1 MCGIF
6 GCVLHD
12 GSQAAPLIHSALKRL
27 EYRGYDSVGEV
38 TIDGDKLTV
47 KKDSG
52 RLDDVHSKYDL
63 DDLPGPVGVGHTRW
77 ATHGRPVYENSHPL
91 VDCKSKIAVVHNG
104 IIENYLE
111 IKRELEAKGHKFQS
125 RTDTEVVPH
134 LVEDYVAQGMSLED
148 AFRKTVNRLEGAYA
162 IVLTSTEQT
171 KTILCAR
178 QESPLVLGIGEGEY
192 YCGSDFAAFL
202 PLTRK
207 AVLLDEGEMAVLNPG
222 GVRIL
227 KLKNAAPVKR
237 DPITITWDP
246 ESAKKQ
252 GFRHFMLKEIHE
264 QAQSLRDALR
274 TEQLYYDQF
283 ANRIIDADKVF
294 IVACGTSYH
303 AGLVGSI
310 ALAKLAGVNAR
321 VVIASE
327 FSEEALDLVT
337 SKSVIL
343 AISQSGET
351 MDTLN
356 AVRDAKTK
364 GATILSI
371 LNVLGSTLMRLSTVY
386 IDQNAGPEIG
396 VASTKAFTS
405 QIAVLLR
412 LAATVGKKRGEVSA
426 KEITELE
433 TELHRVPALI
443 QSLLN
448 TKIDEIQKIAKEF
461 DSASSI
467 CFLGRG
473 INVPTVLEGRLK
485 LLELSYVPAI
495 AYPAGESKHGFIAL
509 IEEGFPVIFVAP
521 NDETHKRI
529 VGNIMEMKAR
539 GARIISII
547 EEGDEEIRNLSDRVI
562 EIAESLPSLVTPLVY
577 VVPMQLLAYYLS
589 VIKGHDPDYPR
600 NLAKSVTVE

>member
-6 GCVLHD
+6 GCVLHE
-12 GSQAAPLIHSALKRL
+12 GSQAAPLIHAALKRL

-38 TIDGDKLTV
+38 TVDEDKLTV

-52 RLDDVHSKYDL
+52 RLEEVHEKYNL
-63 DDLPGPVGVGHTRW
+63 DDLPGSVGVGHTRW
-77 ATHGRPVYENSHPL
+77 ATHGRPAYENSHPL
-91 VDCKSKIAVVHNG
+91 VDCKSRIAVVHNG

-111 IKRELEAKGHKFQS
+111 IKKELEAKGHGFQS

-134 LVEDYVAQGMSLED
+134 MVEEYVSQGLSLED

-162 IVLTSTEQT
+162 IVLTSADQPE
-171 KTILCAR
+171 TILCAR
-178 QESPLVLGIGEGEY
+178 QESPLVLGVGEGEY

-207 AVLLDEGEMAVLNPG
+207 AVLLDEGEMAVLNRS

-227 KLKNAAPVKR
+227 KLKNAAPIKR
-237 DPITITWDP
+237 DPITVSWDP

-274 TEQLYYDQF
+274 TEQRYYDEF
-283 ANRIIDADKVF
+283 AKKIIDADKVF

-303 AGLVGSI
+303 AGLVGSL
-310 ALAKLAGVNAR
+310 ALTRLAGIDAR

-327 FSEEALDLVT
+327 FSEEALDLV
-337 SKSVIL
+337 SAKSVIL

-356 AVRDAKTK
+356 AVRDAKAK
-364 GATILSI
+364 GATVLSV

-386 IDQNAGPEIG
+386 IDQNSGPEIG

-412 LAATVGKKRGEVSA
+412 VAATVGRKKGEVSA

-433 TELHRVPALI
+433 AELHRVPDLI
-443 QSLLN
+443 QSILN
-448 TKIDEIQKIAKEF
+448 TKVDEIRKIAAEC
-461 DSASSI
+461 DAASSI

-473 INVPTVLEGRLK
+473 INVPTALEGRLK

-509 IEEGFPVIFVAP
+509 IQDEFPVIFVAP
-521 NDETHKRI
+521 KDETHKRI
-529 VGNIMEMKAR
+529 IGNIMEMKAR
-539 GARIISII
+539 GAHIISII

-562 EIAESLPSLVTPLVY
+562 EIGESLPSLVTPLVY

>member
-6 GCVLHD
+6 GCVLHE

-38 TIDGDKLTV
+38 TVDKNNLTV
-47 KKDSG
+47 KKDAG
-52 RLDDVHSKYDL
+52 RLEEVHARYNL

-77 ATHGRPVYENSHPL
+77 ATHGRPVQENSHPQ
-91 VDCKSKIAVVHNG
+91 VDCKSRIAVVHNG
-104 IIENYLE
+104 IIENYLDL
-111 IKRELEAKGHKFQS
+111 KRELEAEGHHFQS

-134 LVEDYVAQGMSLED
+134 LVEQYVGQGMSLED
-148 AFRKTVNRLEGAYA
+148 AFRKTVNRLEGAYS
-162 IVLTSTEQT
+162 IVLTSVQNPRM
-171 KTILCAR
+171 ILCAR

-192 YCGSDFAAFL
+192 YCASDLAAFL
-202 PLTRK
+202 PLTKR
-207 AVLLDEGEMAVLNPG
+207 AIVLEEGEMAILEPK

-237 DPITITWDP
+237 DPFTITWDL

-264 QAQSLRDALR
+264 QSQSLRDALR
-274 TEQLYYDQF
+274 TQQIYYDIMSSK
-283 ANRIIDADKVF
+283 IIDADKVF
-294 IVACGTSYH
+294 ILACGTSYH
-303 AGLVGSI
+303 AGLVASL
-310 ALAKLAGVNAR
+310 ALAKLAGINAR
-321 VVIASE
+321 TIIASE
-327 FSEEALDLVT
+327 FADEALDLVT
-337 SKSVIL
+337 PRTVVL

-356 AVRDAKTK
+356 AVRDAKAK
-364 GATILSI
+364 GASVLSI
-371 LNVLGSTLMRLSTVY
+371 VNVLGSTLMRLSDAY

-405 QIAVLLR
+405 EVAILLR
-412 LAATVGKKRGEVSA
+412 LASTVGRRRGEVSA
-426 KEITELE
+426 KEIGELE
-433 TELHRVPALI
+433 DALHKIPGLI
-443 QSLLN
+443 QNLIN
-448 TKIDEIQKIAKEF
+448 TKIDLIKNIAE
-461 DSASSI
+461 DCNSASSI

-473 INVPTVLEGRLK
+473 VNVPTALEGRLK
-485 LLELSYVPAI
+485 LLELSYIPAI

-509 IEEGFPVIFVAP
+509 IEEGFPVIFIAP
-521 NDETHKRI
+521 KDENHKKI

-547 EEGDEEIRNLSDRVI
+547 EEGDEEVRSLSDQVV
-562 EIAESLPSLVTPLVY
+562 EIPESLPPLTTPLVY
-577 VVPMQLLAYYLS
+577 VVPLQLLAYYLS
-589 VIKGHDPDYPR
+589 IIKGHDPDYPR

>member
-1 MCGIF
+1 
-6 GCVLHD
+6 
-12 GSQAAPLIHSALKRL
+12 
-27 EYRGYDSVGEV
+27 
-38 TIDGDKLTV
+38 
-47 KKDSG
+47 
-52 RLDDVHSKYDL
+52 
-63 DDLPGPVGVGHTRW
+63 
-77 ATHGRPVYENSHPL
+77 
-91 VDCKSKIAVVHNG
+91 
-104 IIENYLE
+104 
-111 IKRELEAKGHKFQS
+111 
-125 RTDTEVVPH
+125 
-134 LVEDYVAQGMSLED
+134 
-148 AFRKTVNRLEGAYA
+148 
-162 IVLTSTEQT
+162 
-171 KTILCAR
+171 
-178 QESPLVLGIGEGEY
+178 
-192 YCGSDFAAFL
+192 
-202 PLTRK
+202 
-207 AVLLDEGEMAVLNPG
+207 MAVLNPNG
-222 GVRIL
+222 ARIL

-252 GFRHFMLKEIHE
+252 GFKHFMLKEIHE

-283 ANRIIDADKVF
+283 AKKIIEADKVF

-310 ALAKLAGVNAR
+310 ALAKLAGINAR
-321 VVIASE
+321 VVVASE
-327 FSEEALDLVT
+327 FSEEALDLVGP
-337 SKSVIL
+337 KSVIL

-356 AVRDAKTK
+356 AVRDAKAK
-364 GATILSI
+364 GATILSV

-412 LAATVGKKRGEVSA
+412 LAATVGRRKGEVSA

-433 TELHRVPALI
+433 AELHRVPALI
-443 QSLLN
+443 QSVLN
-448 TKIDEIQKIAKEF
+448 TKIDDIRRIAEEC
-461 DSASSI
+461 DAASSI

-473 INVPTVLEGRLK
+473 VNVPTALEGRLK

-521 NDETHKRI
+521 NDETHRRI
-529 VGNIMEMKAR
+529 IGNIMEMKAR

-547 EEGDEEIRNLSDRVI
+547 EEGDEEIRNLSDRVV
-562 EIAESLPSLVTPLVY
+562 EIGESLPSLVTPLVY

>member
-12 GSQAAPLIHSALKRL
+12 GSQAAPLIHAALKRL

-52 RLDDVHSKYDL
+52 RLEEVHAKYDL

-91 VDCKSKIAVVHNG
+91 VDCKSRIAVVHNG
-104 IIENYLE
+104 IIQNYLD
-111 IKRELEAKGHKFQS
+111 IKRELESKGHHFQS

-134 LVEDYVAQGMSLED
+134 LVEDYLTQGMSLEE

-162 IVLTSTEQT
+162 IVLTSTEQP

-207 AVLLDEGEMAVLNPG
+207 AVLLDEGEMAVLNPNG
-222 GVRIL
+222 ARIL

-252 GFRHFMLKEIHE
+252 GFKHFMLKEIHE
-264 QAQSLRDALR
+264 QAQSLRDAR
-274 TEQLYYDQF
+274 
-283 ANRIIDADKVF
+283 A
-294 IVACGTSYH
+294 
-303 AGLVGSI
+303 
-310 ALAKLAGVNAR
+310 
-321 VVIASE
+321 
-327 FSEEALDLVT
+327 
-337 SKSVIL
+337 
-343 AISQSGET
+343 
-351 MDTLN
+351 
-356 AVRDAKTK
+356 K
-364 GATILSI
+364 GATILSV

-412 LAATVGKKRGEVSA
+412 LASTVGRRKGEVSA

-433 TELHRVPALI
+433 AELHRVPALI
-443 QSLLN
+443 QTILN
-448 TKIDEIQKIAKEF
+448 TKIDEIRRIAEEC
-461 DSASSI
+461 DAASSI

-473 INVPTVLEGRLK
+473 VNVPTALEGRLK

-521 NDETHKRI
+521 KDETHKRI
-529 VGNIMEMKAR
+529 IGNIMEMKAR
-539 GARIISII
+539 GARVISII
-547 EEGDEEIRNLSDRVI
+547 EEGDEEIRNLSDRVV
-562 EIAESLPSLVTPLVY
+562 EIGESLPSLVTPLIY
-577 VVPMQLLAYYLS
+577 VVPLQLLAYYLS
-589 VIKGHDPDYPR
+589 VFKGHDPDYPR

>member
-1 MCGIF
+1 
-6 GCVLHD
+6 
-12 GSQAAPLIHSALKRL
+12 
-27 EYRGYDSVGEV
+27 
-38 TIDGDKLTV
+38 
-47 KKDSG
+47 
-52 RLDDVHSKYDL
+52 
-63 DDLPGPVGVGHTRW
+63 
-77 ATHGRPVYENSHPL
+77 
-91 VDCKSKIAVVHNG
+91 
-104 IIENYLE
+104 
-111 IKRELEAKGHKFQS
+111 
-125 RTDTEVVPH
+125 
-134 LVEDYVAQGMSLED
+134 
-148 AFRKTVNRLEGAYA
+148 
-162 IVLTSTEQT
+162 
-171 KTILCAR
+171 
-178 QESPLVLGIGEGEY
+178 
-192 YCGSDFAAFL
+192 
-202 PLTRK
+202 
-207 AVLLDEGEMAVLNPG
+207 
-222 GVRIL
+222 
-227 KLKNAAPVKR
+227 LKNAAPVKR
-237 DPITITWDP
+237 DPITIQWDP

-274 TEQLYYDQF
+274 TEQVYYDEF
-283 ANRIIDADKVF
+283 AKKIIDADKVF
-294 IVACGTSYH
+294 VVACGTSFH
-303 AGLVGSI
+303 AGLVGSL
-310 ALAKLAGVNAR
+310 ALTKLAGIDAR

-327 FSEEALDLVT
+327 FSEEALDLV
-337 SKSVIL
+337 SPKSVIL

-364 GATILSI
+364 GATILSV

-386 IDQNAGPEIG
+386 IDQNSGPEIG

-412 LAATVGKKRGEVSA
+412 IAATVGRKKGEVSA

-433 TELHRVPALI
+433 RELHRVPDLI
-443 QSLLN
+443 QSILN
-448 TKIDEIQKIAKEF
+448 TKIDEIRKIAQEC

-473 INVPTVLEGRLK
+473 INVPTALEGRLK

-509 IEEGFPVIFVAP
+509 IQEGFPVIFVAP
-521 NDETHKRI
+521 KDETHKRMI
-529 VGNIMEMKAR
+529 GNIMEMKAR

-562 EIAESLPSLVTPLVY
+562 DIGESLPSLVTPLVY

>member
-6 GCVLHD
+6 GCVLHE
-12 GSQAAPLIHSALKRL
+12 GSQAAPLIHAALKRL

-38 TIDGDKLTV
+38 TVDEDKLTV
-47 KKDSG
+47 KKDRG
-52 RLDDVHSKYDL
+52 RLEEVHAKVNL

-77 ATHGRPVYENSHPL
+77 ATHGRPAYENSHPL
-91 VDCKSKIAVVHNG
+91 VDCKSRIAVVHNG

-111 IKRELEAKGHKFQS
+111 IKRELEAKGHVFQS

-134 LVEDYVAQGMSLED
+134 MVEDYLSQGMSLED

-162 IVLTSTEQT
+162 IVLTSTEQPE
-171 KTILCAR
+171 TILCAR

-207 AVLLDEGEMAVLNPG
+207 AVLLDEGEMAVLNRS

-227 KLKNAAPVKR
+227 NLKNAAPVKR
-237 DPITITWDP
+237 DPITIQWEP

-274 TEQLYYDQF
+274 TEQVYYDEF
-283 ANRIIDADKVF
+283 AKKIIDADKVF
-294 IVACGTSYH
+294 VVACGTSFH
-303 AGLVGSI
+303 AGLVGSL
-310 ALAKLAGVNAR
+310 ALTKLAGIDAR

-327 FSEEALDLVT
+327 FSEEALDLV
-337 SKSVIL
+337 SAKSVIL

-356 AVRDAKTK
+356 AVRDAKAK
-364 GATILSI
+364 GAT
-371 LNVLGSTLMRLSTVY
+371 VLIV
-386 IDQNAGPEIG
+386 
-396 VASTKAFTS
+396 
-405 QIAVLLR
+405 
-412 LAATVGKKRGEVSA
+412 
-426 KEITELE
+426 
-433 TELHRVPALI
+433 LI
-443 QSLLN
+443 Q
-448 TKIDEIQKIAKEF
+448 D
-461 DSASSI
+461 
-467 CFLGRG
+467 
-473 INVPTVLEGRLK
+473 
-485 LLELSYVPAI
+485 
-495 AYPAGESKHGFIAL
+495 
-509 IEEGFPVIFVAP
+509 GFPVIFVAP
-521 NDETHKRI
+521 KDETHKRI
-529 VGNIMEMKAR
+529 IGNIMEMKAR
-539 GARIISII
+539 GAHIISII

-562 EIAESLPSLVTPLVY
+562 EIGESLPSLVTPLVY

>member
-6 GCVLHD
+6 GCVLHE
-12 GSQAAPLIHSALKRL
+12 GSLAAPLIHAALKRL

-38 TIDGDKLTV
+38 TVDEDKLTV

-52 RLDDVHSKYDL
+52 RLEEVHAKVNL
-63 DDLPGPVGVGHTRW
+63 DDLPGSVGVGHTRW
-77 ATHGRPVYENSHPL
+77 ATHGRPAYENSHPL
-91 VDCKSKIAVVHNG
+91 VDCQSRIAVVHNG

-111 IKRELEAKGHKFQS
+111 IKKELEAKGHSFQS

-134 LVEDYVAQGMSLED
+134 MVEEYLAQAMSLED

-162 IVLTSTEQT
+162 IVLTSTEQPE
-171 KTILCAR
+171 TILCAR

-207 AVLLDEGEMAVLNPG
+207 AVLLDEGEMAVLNRS

-227 KLKNAAPVKR
+227 NLKNAAPVKR
-237 DPITITWDP
+237 DPMTISWDP
-246 ESAKKQ
+246 ESAKKR

-264 QAQSLRDALR
+264 QAQSMRDALR
-274 TEQLYYDQF
+274 TEQVYYDEF
-283 ANRIIDADKVF
+283 AKKIIDADKVF

-303 AGLVGSI
+303 SALVGSL
-310 ALAKLAGVNAR
+310 ALTKLAGIDAR

-327 FSEEALDLVT
+327 FSEEALGLVT
-337 SKSVIL
+337 PKSVVL

-356 AVRDAKTK
+356 AVRDAKAK
-364 GATILSI
+364 GATILSV

-386 IDQNAGPEIG
+386 IDQNSGPEIG

-412 LAATVGKKRGEVSA
+412 VAATVGRKKGEVSA

-433 TELHRVPALI
+433 AELHRVPELI
-443 QSLLN
+443 QSILN
-448 TKIDEIQKIAKEF
+448 TKIDEIRKIAEEC

-473 INVPTVLEGRLK
+473 INVPTALEGRLK

-495 AYPAGESKHGFIAL
+495 AYAAGESKHGFIAL
-509 IEEGFPVIFVAP
+509 IQEGFPVIFVAP
-521 NDETHKRI
+521 KDETHKRMI
-529 VGNIMEMKAR
+529 GNIMEMKAR
-539 GARIISII
+539 GARVISII

-562 EIAESLPSLVTPLVY
+562 EIGESLPSLLTPLVY

-589 VIKGHDPDYPR
+589 IIKGHDPDYPR

>member
-6 GCVLHD
+6 GCVLHE
-12 GSQAAPLIHSALKRL
+12 GSQAAPLIHAALKRL

-38 TIDGDKLTV
+38 TVDEDKLTV
-47 KKDSG
+47 KKDRG
-52 RLDDVHSKYDL
+52 RLEEVHAKVNL

-77 ATHGRPVYENSHPL
+77 ATHGRPAYENSHPL
-91 VDCKSKIAVVHNG
+91 VDCKSRIAVVHNG

-111 IKRELEAKGHKFQS
+111 IKRELEAKGHVFQS

-134 LVEDYVAQGMSLED
+134 MVEDYLSQGMSLED

-162 IVLTSTEQT
+162 IVLTSTEQPE
-171 KTILCAR
+171 TILCAR

-207 AVLLDEGEMAVLNPG
+207 AVLLDEGEMAVLNRS

-227 KLKNAAPVKR
+227 NLKNAAPVKR
-237 DPITITWDP
+237 DPMTISWDP
-246 ESAKKQ
+246 ESAKKR

-264 QAQSLRDALR
+264 QAQSMRDALR
-274 TEQLYYDQF
+274 TEQVYYDEF
-283 ANRIIDADKVF
+283 AKKIIDADKVF

-303 AGLVGSI
+303 SALVGSL
-310 ALAKLAGVNAR
+310 ALTKLAGIDAR

-327 FSEEALDLVT
+327 FSEEALGLVT
-337 SKSVIL
+337 PKSVVL

-356 AVRDAKTK
+356 AVRDAKAK
-364 GATILSI
+364 GATILSV

-386 IDQNAGPEIG
+386 IDQNSGPEIG

-412 LAATVGKKRGEVSA
+412 VAATVGRKKGEVSA

-433 TELHRVPALI
+433 AELHRVPELI
-443 QSLLN
+443 QSILN
-448 TKIDEIQKIAKEF
+448 TKIDEIRKIAEEC

-473 INVPTVLEGRLK
+473 INVPTALEGRLK

-495 AYPAGESKHGFIAL
+495 AYAAGESKHGFIAL
-509 IEEGFPVIFVAP
+509 IQEGFPVIFVAP
-521 NDETHKRI
+521 KDETHKRMI
-529 VGNIMEMKAR
+529 GNIMEMKAR
-539 GARIISII
+539 GARVISII

-562 EIAESLPSLVTPLVY
+562 EIGESLPSLLTPLVY

-589 VIKGHDPDYPR
+589 IIKGHDPDYPR

>member
-6 GCVLHD
+6 GCVLHE
-12 GSQAAPLIHSALKRL
+12 GSQAAPLIHAALKRL

-38 TIDGDKLTV
+38 TVDKGKLTV

-52 RLDDVHSKYDL
+52 RLEEVNAKYNL

-77 ATHGRPVYENSHPL
+77 ATHGRPAYENSHPL
-91 VDCKSKIAVVHNG
+91 VDCKSRIAVVHNG

-111 IKRELEAKGHKFQS
+111 IKKELEAKGHSFQS

-134 LVEDYVAQGMSLED
+134 MVEDYLSQGMSLED

-162 IVLTSTEQT
+162 IVLTSVEQPE
-171 KTILCAR
+171 TILCAR
-178 QESPLVLGIGEGEY
+178 QESPLVLGAGEGEY

-207 AVLLDEGEMAVLNPG
+207 AVLLDEGEMAVLNRS

-227 KLKNAAPVKR
+227 KLKNAAPVHR
-237 DPITITWDP
+237 EPITISWDP

-274 TEQLYYDQF
+274 TEQIYYDEF
-283 ANRIIDADKVF
+283 AKKIIDADKVF

-303 AGLVGSI
+303 AGLVGSL
-310 ALAKLAGVNAR
+310 ALTKLAGIDAR

-327 FSEEALDLVT
+327 FSEEALDLV
-337 SKSVIL
+337 SPRSVLL

-356 AVRDAKTK
+356 AVRDAKAK
-364 GATILSI
+364 GATILSV

-386 IDQNAGPEIG
+386 IDQNSGPEIG

-405 QIAVLLR
+405 QIAVLLG
-412 LAATVGKKRGEVSA
+412 LAATVGRKKGKVSA

-433 TELHRVPALI
+433 SELHRVPDMI
-443 QSLLN
+443 QSIIN
-448 TKIDEIQKIAKEF
+448 TKVDEIRKIAEEC
-461 DSASSI
+461 DAASSI

-473 INVPTVLEGRLK
+473 INVPTALEGRLK

-509 IEEGFPVIFVAP
+509 IHEGFPVIFVAP
-521 NDETHKRI
+521 KDETHKRI
-529 VGNIMEMKAR
+529 IGNIMEMKAR
-539 GARIISII
+539 GARVISII

-562 EIAESLPSLVTPLVY
+562 EIGESLPSLLTPLVY

-589 VIKGHDPDYPR
+589 IIKGHDPDYPR

>member
-12 GSQAAPLIHSALKRL
+12 GSKAAPLIHSALKRL

-38 TIDGDKLTV
+38 SVDNGKLSV
-47 KKDSG
+47 KKDKG
-52 RLDDVHSKYDL
+52 RLEEVHSKYDL
-63 DDLPGPVGVGHTRW
+63 DDLPGSVGVGHTRW
-77 ATHGRPVYENSHPL
+77 ATHGRPAQENSHPH
-91 VDCKSKIAVVHNG
+91 VDCKSQIAVVHNG

-111 IKRELEAKGHKFQS
+111 LKKELESKGHQFNS

-134 LVEDYVAQGMSLED
+134 LVEEYVSQGIGLEE
-148 AFRKTVNRLEGAYA
+148 AFRKTVNRLEGAYS
-162 IVLTSTEQT
+162 IVLTSTLSP

-178 QESPLVLGIGEGEY
+178 QEGPLVLGLGDGEY
-192 YCGSDFAAFL
+192 YCASDFSAFL
-202 PLTRK
+202 PLTKK
-207 AVLLDEGEMAVLNPG
+207 AVILDEGEMAVLNPQ

-227 KLKNAAPVKR
+227 KLKNAASVKR

-252 GFRHFMLKEIHE
+252 GFKHFMLKEIHE
-264 QAQSLRDALR
+264 QGQSIRDALR
-274 TEQLYYDQF
+274 GQQIYYDLV
-283 ANRIIDADKVF
+283 ASKVLNADKFF

-303 AGLVGSI
+303 AGLVGSL
-310 ALAKLAGVNAR
+310 ALAKLAGINAR

-327 FSEEALDLVT
+327 FSDEALDLVT
-337 SKSVIL
+337 PKTAVL

-356 AVRDAKTK
+356 AVRDAKSR
-364 GATILSI
+364 GASILSI
-371 LNVLGSTLMRLSTVY
+371 VNVLGSTLMRLSDVY
-386 IDQNAGPEIG
+386 IGQNAGPEIG

-405 QIAVLLR
+405 QVAILLR
-412 LAATVGKKRGEVSA
+412 LAANIGRKKGEVSA
-426 KEITELE
+426 KEISELE
-433 TELHRVPALI
+433 NALHKTPGII
-443 QSLLN
+443 QNVIN
-448 TKIDEIQKIAKEF
+448 TKISEIKRLAE
-461 DSASSI
+461 DCNNASSI

-473 INVPTVLEGRLK
+473 ISVPTALEGRLK
-485 LLELSYVPAI
+485 LLELSYIPAI

-509 IEEGFPVIFVAP
+509 IEDGFPVIFVAP
-521 NDETHKRI
+521 KDDTHKRV

-547 EEGDEEIRNLSDRVI
+547 EEGDEEIRGLSDQAL
-562 EIAESLPSLVTPLVY
+562 EIPESLPALVTPLVY
-577 VVPMQLLAYYLS
+577 VVPLQLLAYHLS

>member
-1 MCGIF
+1 LCGIF
-6 GCVLHD
+6 GCVLHE
-12 GSQAAPLIHSALKRL
+12 GSHAAPIIHSALKRL

-38 TIDGDKLTV
+38 TIDNDRLTL

-52 RLDDVHSKYDL
+52 RLEEVHAKYNL
-63 DDLPGPVGVGHTRW
+63 DDLPGAVGVGHTRW

-91 VDCKSKIAVVHNG
+91 VDCKSRIAVVHNG

-111 IKRELEAKGHKFQS
+111 IKKELEAKGHKFQS

-134 LVEDYVAQGMSLED
+134 LVEDYLSHGMSLED

-162 IVLTSTEQT
+162 VVLTSTEQP

-178 QESPLVLGIGEGEY
+178 QESPLVLGLGDGEY
-192 YCGSDFAAFL
+192 YCASDFAAFL

-207 AVLLDEGEMAVLNPG
+207 AVLLDEGEMAVLDPK
-222 GVRIL
+222 GVKIL
-227 KLKNAAPVKR
+227 KLKNAAPVR
-237 DPITITWDP
+237 REAITITWDP

-264 QAQSLRDALR
+264 QTQALRDALR
-274 TEQLYYDQF
+274 TEQVYFDQF
-283 ANRIIDADKVF
+283 SRKIIEADKVF

-310 ALAKLAGVNAR
+310 ALAKIAGINAR
-321 VVIASE
+321 AVIASE

-337 SKSVIL
+337 SKTVIL

-356 AVRDAKTK
+356 AVRDAKAK
-364 GATILSI
+364 GATVLSV

-386 IDQNAGPEIG
+386 IDQNAGPEVG

-412 LAATVGKKRGEVSA
+412 LAATIGRKKGEVSA
-426 KEITELE
+426 KEISELE
-433 TELHRVPALI
+433 QALHRTPALI
-443 QSLLN
+443 QNILN
-448 TKIDEIQKIAKEF
+448 TRIEEVKKIAEEC

-473 INVPTVLEGRLK
+473 INVPTALEGRLK
-485 LLELSYVPAI
+485 LLELSYIPAI

-521 NDETHKRI
+521 NDDTHKRI

-547 EEGDEEIRNLSDRVI
+547 EEGDEEVRNLSDRVI
-562 EIAESLPSLVTPLVY
+562 EISESLPSLVTPLVY
-577 VVPMQLLAYYLS
+577 VVPLQLLAYYLS
-589 VIKGHDPDYPR
+589 VLKGHDPDYPR

>member
-6 GCVLHD
+6 GCVLND
-12 GSQAAPLIHSALKRL
+12 GSRAAPLIHSALKRL

-38 TIDGDKLTV
+38 SVDNGQLTV
-47 KKDSG
+47 KKDKG
-52 RLDDVHSKYDL
+52 RLEEVHSKYDL
-63 DDLPGPVGVGHTRW
+63 DDLPGSVGVGHTRW
-77 ATHGRPVYENSHPL
+77 ATHGRPAQENSHPH

-111 IKRELEAKGHKFQS
+111 LKRELEAKGHQFNS

-134 LVEDYVAQGMSLED
+134 LVEEYVGQGVGLEE
-148 AFRKTVNRLEGAYA
+148 AFRKTVNRLEGAYS
-162 IVLTSTEQT
+162 IVLTSTVSP

-178 QESPLVLGIGEGEY
+178 QESPLVLGLGDGEY
-192 YCGSDFAAFL
+192 YCASDFSAFL
-202 PLTRK
+202 PLTKK
-207 AVLLDEGEMAVLNPG
+207 AVILDEGEMAVLDPKG
-222 GVRIL
+222 ARIL

-264 QAQSLRDALR
+264 QGQSIRDALR
-274 TEQLYYDQF
+274 GQQIYYDLV
-283 ANRIIDADKVF
+283 ASKVLNADKLF

-303 AGLVGSI
+303 AGLVGSL

-327 FSEEALDLVT
+327 FSDEALDLVT
-337 SKSVIL
+337 PKTAVL

-356 AVRDAKTK
+356 AVREAKSK
-364 GATILSI
+364 GASILSI
-371 LNVLGSTLMRLSTVY
+371 VNVLGSTLMRLSDVY
-386 IDQNAGPEIG
+386 IGQNAGPEIG

-405 QIAVLLR
+405 QVAILLR
-412 LAATVGKKRGEVSA
+412 LAANIGRKKGEVSA
-426 KEITELE
+426 KEISELE
-433 TELHRVPALI
+433 SALHKTPGII
-443 QSLLN
+443 QNVIN
-448 TKIDEIQKIAKEF
+448 TKIGEIKRLAE
-461 DSASSI
+461 DCNNASSI

-473 INVPTVLEGRLK
+473 INVPTALEGRLK
-485 LLELSYVPAI
+485 LLELSYIPAI

-509 IEEGFPVIFVAP
+509 IEDGFPVIFVAP
-521 NDETHKRI
+521 KDDTHRRV

-547 EEGDEEIRNLSDRVI
+547 EEGDEEIRVLSDQAL
-562 EIAESLPSLVTPLVY
+562 EIPESLPALVTPLVY
-577 VVPMQLLAYYLS
+577 VVP
-589 VIKGHDPDYPR
+589 
-600 NLAKSVTVE
+600 

>member
-38 TIDGDKLTV
+38 TVDGDKLTV

-52 RLDDVHSKYDL
+52 RLEQVHSKYNL

-111 IKRELEAKGHKFQS
+111 IKRELEAKGHRFQS

-134 LVEDYVAQGMSLED
+134 LVEDYVGQGMSLED

-162 IVLTSTEQT
+162 IVLTSTEQS

-202 PLTRK
+202 PLTRR
-207 AVLLDEGEMAVLNPG
+207 AVLLDEGEMAVLNPS

-264 QAQSLRDALR
+264 QAQSLRDVLR

-283 ANRIIDADKVF
+283 AKRIIDADRVF
-294 IVACGTSYH
+294 IIACGTSYH

-337 SKSVIL
+337 PKSVIL

-356 AVRDAKTK
+356 AVRDAKAK

-412 LAATVGKKRGEVSA
+412 LAATVGKKKGEVSA

-448 TKIDEIQKIAKEF
+448 TKIDEIQKIAKEC

-529 VGNIMEMKAR
+529 IGNIMEMKAR

-562 EIAESLPSLVTPLVY
+562 EIGESLPSLVTPLVY